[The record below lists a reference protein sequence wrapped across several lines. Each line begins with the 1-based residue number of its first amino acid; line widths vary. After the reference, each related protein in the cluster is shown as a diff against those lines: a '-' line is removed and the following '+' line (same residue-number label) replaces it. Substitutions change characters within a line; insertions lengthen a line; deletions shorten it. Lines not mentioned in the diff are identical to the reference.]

1 MTEDKKTQEKRVM
14 EILGKAKAL
23 AKEYH
28 LLTGRPLGVTG
39 EVAEYEAARIL
50 GIELASVRQSGY
62 DAIRVDNLKKTR
74 LQIKGRRVLDPSK
87 PGQRVGRIDLSKEW
101 DVALLVLVNDD
112 FDAYEIIEASRSNI
126 EEALKAPGSKARN
139 ERGALSVSKFK
150 SIGKRIWP

>member
-62 DAIRVDNLKKTR
+62 DAIRVDKLKKTR

-101 DVALLVLVNDD
+101 DAALLVLVNDD

-126 EEALKAPGSKARN
+126 EEALRAPGSKARN

>member
-101 DVALLVLVNDD
+101 DVALLVLV
-112 FDAYEIIEASRSNI
+112 RSSP
-126 EEALKAPGSKARN
+126 A
-139 ERGALSVSKFK
+139 VS
-150 SIGKRIWP
+150 